1 MSKWERLTIAI
12 CLAIVAIVALI
23 AVPRKACTQD
33 GMIQCSTV
41 TYVTPSGRMVTCQQ
55 CYYPGSGQVVVS
67 NCI

>member
-1 MSKWERLTIAI
+1 MSNARYWALLWLIMFVTCWGLILTRPV
-12 CLAIVAIVALI
+12 CS
-23 AVPRKACTQD
+23 QD